1 MERLNDHAVLWKET
15 GGTHCTVLY
24 DAGGTAV
31 SSAEDVG
38 RHNSVDKA
46 IGKALLAGVDPS
58 GTFLCCSGRM
68 PEGMVSK
75 IYHAGVPVVVTNNAP
90 SAAGIDLARR
100 VRLTLAGFVRP
111 PRMNIYSVP
120 ERIIVD

>member
-1 MERLNDHAVLWKET
+1 M
-15 GGTHCTVLY
+15 
-24 DAGGTAV
+24 AV
-31 SSAEDVG
+31 SCAEDVG

-46 IGKALLAGVDPS
+46 IGKALLAGVDTG

>member
-1 MERLNDHAVLWKET
+1 VCRGRGQAQFRGQGDRKSPP
-15 GGTHCTVLY
+15 GGSRYRRDFPLLLGE
-24 DAGGTAV
+24 DARRDG
-31 SSAEDVG
+31 EQDLPC
-38 RHNSVDKA
+38 R
-46 IGKALLAGVDPS
+46 
-58 GTFLCCSGRM
+58 
-68 PEGMVSK
+68 
-75 IYHAGVPVVVTNNAP
+75 VPVVVTNNAP